1 MERRLCKSYR
11 NKKLAGV
18 CGGIGEYFNID
29 PTIVRIIG
37 LIIAFCYGSG
47 LLIYIIAAILIP
59 DAEEADC
66 EYKDRNR
73 DGYTDREFGEYKENE
88 SY

>member
-1 MERRLCKSYR
+1 MERRLCKSNT
-11 NKKLAGV
+11 NKRLAGV

-29 PTIVRIIG
+29 PTIIRLIG

-59 DAEEADC
+59 DAEEDSVS
-66 EYKDRNR
+66 YKDRKP
-73 DGYTDREFGEYKENE
+73 GEYEDREFDAYKENE
-88 SY
+88 CY